1 MSFVAFVVQVC
12 VARVGKVER
21 RMSDRL
27 KLPPGPYAGQ
37 SWRILRI
44 MSEFVEGFEVLEPVA
59 PGVSIFGSA
68 RSKASSREYKLA
80 REVAGILARRGITV
94 ITGGGPGVMEAANR
108 GAAEHGGVSVGLN
121 IDLPSEQEPN
131 PYINRLVHF
140 RYFFARKYMFLYH
153 SMSFVIFPGGF
164 GTADELFESLTLIQT
179 GRNPRFPV
187 VLVGKHYWHG
197 MLKWVRKMMLKEGYI
212 SPADLDLIVIA
223 DEADEIVEAA
233 IASQP
238 AAPTRKGRKQQHL

>member
-1 MSFVAFVVQVC
+1 MSGRPKYPA
-12 VARVGKVER
+12 
-21 RMSDRL
+21 
-27 KLPPGPYAGQ
+27 GPYAGQ

-68 RSKASSREYKLA
+68 RTKPSRPEYKLA
-80 REVAGILARRGITV
+80 REVGGILARRGITV
-94 ITGGGPGVMEAANR
+94 ITGGGPGIMEAANR
-108 GAAEHGGVSVGLN
+108 GAIENGGISVGLN

-131 PYINRLVHF
+131 PYINRLIHF

-187 VLVGKHYWHG
+187 VLVGSAYWRSMVNWLRRT
-197 MLKWVRKMMLKEGYI
+197 MLKKGYI
-212 SPADLDLIVIA
+212 SREDMDLIVIA
-223 DEADEIVEAA
+223 DEPEEIIEAA
-233 IASQP
+233 VVTPP
-238 AAPTRKGRKQQHL
+238 ATPRGKGGATQHL